1 MKLLCAFVAFWAFA
15 AANRAEAQW
24 GLGPAAYFNYGY
36 ANSLY
41 TRDYVP
47 YYAMHPP
54 VYYSEPVPRTYG
66 YSPFAY
72 NSFVATPSP
81 RVVHYGTVSH
91 RPAPKPVVIEN
102 PYFKRDVVLPSS
114 ARKVDGRGMPMQKA
128 MEAQEGVVHPAA
140 EFAGFRGR

>member
-1 MKLLCAFVAFWAFA
+1 MKLSALFA
-15 AANRAEAQW
+15 LALGLLACGEAKAQW
-24 GLGPAAYFNYGY
+24 GLGPGAYFNYGY

-72 NSFVATPSP
+72 TGFMPTPAP
-81 RVVHYGTVSH
+81 RIVHYGAVVRAH
-91 RPAPKPVVIEN
+91 VPKPVIIEN
-102 PYFKRDVVLPSS
+102 PYYTGNSS
-114 ARKVDGRGMPMQKA
+114 GPMRSTGYGKSSGVSTEATTGQSIYPASEYPGVRGK
-128 MEAQEGVVHPAA
+128 
-140 EFAGFRGR
+140 

>member
-1 MKLLCAFVAFWAFA
+1 MKNLLVRCSLFAFA
-15 AANRAEAQW
+15 LTFFNLSHAQAQW
-24 GLGPAAYFNYGY
+24 GLGPAAYFSSGY

-72 NSFVATPSP
+72 MAFQATPAP
-81 RVVHYGTVSH
+81 RIVHYGTVIH
-91 RPAPKPVVIEN
+91 AHAPKPMVVEN
-102 PYFKRDVVLPSS
+102 PYFNKSTAQTSFHS
-114 ARKVDGRGMPMQKA
+114 ASTSRATGPQVIY
-128 MEAQEGVVHPAA
+128 PA
-140 EFAGFRGR
+140 EQFSGIRGR